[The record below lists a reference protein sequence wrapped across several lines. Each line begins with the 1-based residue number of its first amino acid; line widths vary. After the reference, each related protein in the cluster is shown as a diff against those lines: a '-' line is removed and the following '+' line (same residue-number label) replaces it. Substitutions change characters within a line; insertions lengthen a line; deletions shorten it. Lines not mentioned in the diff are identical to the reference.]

1 MLGKGTWT
9 AQSFGRTLEELEPCL
24 LLEVLLKA
32 FVKPVVTVTHLFVV
46 FLAIEDLGHLVRV
59 VVLPLS
65 ILELVTEVQHE
76 ERVLELDEDEATV
89 DRLLGAVILIWD
101 VIDLRVPILVI
112 HVNFALKLFLAVLA
126 REVLDT

>member
-1 MLGKGTWT
+1 M
-9 AQSFGRTLEELEPCL
+9 
-24 LLEVLLKA
+24 
-32 FVKPVVTVTHLFVV
+32 
-46 FLAIEDLGHLVRV
+46 
-59 VVLPLS
+59 PLS